1 MSKPLVFLVD
11 DDPIFRKVT
20 KKLLSLHGYDNVMD
34 FENGEDCVN
43 NLSRKP
49 SLIILDFRLE
59 TLNGLDVLKFIK
71 SKQPRAKV
79 VFFSSLDNS
88 QELILK
94 CKAAGAVS
102 FFQKDETGTE
112 QLVAWMDKNVKSGL
126 FSIFS

>member
-1 MSKPLVFLVD
+1 MSKPLIFLVD

-20 KKLLSLHGYDNVMD
+20 KKLLSLHGYNNVSD
-34 FENGEDCVN
+34 FENGEECVK
-43 NLSRKP
+43 NLSQKP

-88 QELILK
+88 DELLHKCQE
-94 CKAAGAVS
+94 AGAVS
-102 FFQKDETGTE
+102 FFQKDEIGTE
-112 QLVAWMDKNVKSGL
+112 ELITWMDKNVKSGL

>member
-20 KKLLSLHGYDNVMD
+20 KKLLSLHGYDNVVD

-49 SLIILDFRLE
+49 ALIILDFRLE

-79 VFFSSLDNS
+79 VFFSSLDNTE
-88 QELILK
+88 ELIKK
-94 CKAAGAVS
+94 CKEAGAVS
-102 FFQKDETGTE
+102 FFQKDENGTE
-112 QLVAWMDKNVKSGL
+112 ELITWMDKNVKSGL
-126 FSIFS
+126 FSIFG